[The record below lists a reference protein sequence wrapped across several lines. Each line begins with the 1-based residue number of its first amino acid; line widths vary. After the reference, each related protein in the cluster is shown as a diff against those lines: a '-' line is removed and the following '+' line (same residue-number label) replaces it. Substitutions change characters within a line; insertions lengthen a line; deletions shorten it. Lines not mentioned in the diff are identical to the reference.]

1 MYILNEDLNMEKIL
15 LGLTDAFAQAPYKVL
30 RYKSF
35 ILAGLVVMTSI
46 MAYGIYTRTTLDMT
60 MDSFLDGTDP
70 AAIALDEFREQFGS
84 DESIFLVYR
93 AKDGD
98 VFSRESMEAAQ
109 QLTDD
114 LRNWQ
119 SLDRTQYP
127 EAVNGIELDWEQLNH
142 IRRVQSISNLRYQ
155 ESVGDSLLSSRL
167 VPSSLPE
174 ENEELGLIRGN
185 ALSQDDF
192 LLAFYSE
199 NTEYG
204 AILIQTDFGT
214 NPVEGFVSAVDAA
227 DVSLDDSFG
236 AFGDDETFDLEFNDD
251 IETQKIEFEAV
262 DMFGY
267 TSFQVMSKAIYEK
280 YETQFEFFPVGTPP
294 LMEFMLGML
303 DEMQVLGMILVL
315 IFILLLWILF
325 RSFSAVIWP
334 LVTILLSIAWAW
346 GIPAWAGIVL
356 TSMISLTIMLIFAV
370 GIADCVHV
378 MSAYFT
384 FRREGEEHYIALSH
398 AYSKTGLAILVTT
411 ITTMCGVMALT
422 TSDLAMIQV
431 FGWTS
436 AVGVFLAFFFTI
448 VLLPIL
454 LDLWHPGDPDAD
466 ASFADKLGKRWHS
479 LKKNTK
485 LSIVAI
491 YFAAVFALLGL
502 AVGSYIALVTILTY
516 VVVNW
521 QKAILEAVPGIVER
535 YPYLIMTAF
544 AGIFVACLYGMS
556 QIRIDSN
563 MAELT
568 REDSILQRAYN
579 VVDENMAGSQ
589 SMEIVINT
597 NAIDG
602 MMNPRLLQAVDELQ
616 TRIEARYPN
625 EVSRTNSL
633 ANIVKETNKVMN
645 DNDPAFDRIPDSE
658 LMVSQ
663 LLYLFNSSNPEDRRS
678 LVSDDYSK
686 SHISISAY
694 NAGSYQYQA
703 FFTEMEEEIAD
714 TFAGLE
720 SEIPELQVTVTG
732 GMAIMMRMAD
742 DLARS
747 QYTSLL
753 LALGI
758 ISVIMIV
765 TLGSFQGGLLAMIP
779 NMIPAV
785 LSFGLMG
792 LFGLPLDADT
802 LLIAPII
809 IGIAVDDTIHFM
821 THYRID
827 LARTGSI
834 SKALISTIRD
844 VGQAVMFTT
853 MILALSFALL
863 SFSGHLGMAKM
874 GFFGAIA
881 IFFALLCDLFLIPA
895 MIIVFKP
902 TFGVKNANIEIDFS
916 KAAIKHS

>member
-1 MYILNEDLNMEKIL
+1 
-15 LGLTDAFAQAPYKVL
+15 
-30 RYKSF
+30 
-35 ILAGLVVMTSI
+35 
-46 MAYGIYTRTTLDMT
+46 
-60 MDSFLDGTDP
+60 
-70 AAIALDEFREQFGS
+70 
-84 DESIFLVYR
+84 
-93 AKDGD
+93 
-98 VFSRESMEAAQ
+98 
-109 QLTDD
+109 
-114 LRNWQ
+114 
-119 SLDRTQYP
+119 
-127 EAVNGIELDWEQLNH
+127 
-142 IRRVQSISNLRYQ
+142 
-155 ESVGDSLLSSRL
+155 
-167 VPSSLPE
+167 
-174 ENEELGLIRGN
+174 
-185 ALSQDDF
+185 
-192 LLAFYSE
+192 
-199 NTEYG
+199 
-204 AILIQTDFGT
+204 
-214 NPVEGFVSAVDAA
+214 
-227 DVSLDDSFG
+227 
-236 AFGDDETFDLEFNDD
+236 
-251 IETQKIEFEAV
+251 
-262 DMFGY
+262 
-267 TSFQVMSKAIYEK
+267 
-280 YETQFEFFPVGTPP
+280 
-294 LMEFMLGML
+294 
-303 DEMQVLGMILVL
+303 
-315 IFILLLWILF
+315 
-325 RSFSAVIWP
+325 
-334 LVTILLSIAWAW
+334 
-346 GIPAWAGIVL
+346 
-356 TSMISLTIMLIFAV
+356 
-370 GIADCVHV
+370 
-378 MSAYFT
+378 
-384 FRREGEEHYIALSH
+384 
-398 AYSKTGLAILVTT
+398 
-411 ITTMCGVMALT
+411 
-422 TSDLAMIQV
+422 MIQV

-479 LKKNTK
+479 LSMPTK
-485 LSIVAI
+485 LSIAVV
-491 YFAAVFALLGL
+491 YFAAVFAFLGL
-502 AVGSYIALVTILTY
+502 AVGSYIALVTMLTY

-521 QKAILEAVPGIVER
+521 QKAILDAVPAITAR
-535 YPYLIMTAF
+535 YPYLIMAIF
-544 AGIFVACLYGMS
+544 GGIFVTCLYGMS

-568 REDSILQRAYN
+568 REDSIIQRAYA

-597 NAIDG
+597 NTIDG

-616 TRIEARYPN
+616 TRIETRYPQ

-645 DNDPAFDRIPDSE
+645 DDDPAFDRIPDSQ

-663 LLYLFNSSNPEDRRS
+663 LLYLFNSSNPEDRRA

-703 FFTEMEEEIAD
+703 FFTEMEEEITD

-720 SEIPELQVTVTG
+720 SEFPELQVTVTG
-732 GMAIMMRMAD
+732 SMAMMMRMAD

-747 QYTSLL
+747 QYASLL

-758 ISVIMIV
+758 ISVIMVV

-792 LFGLPLDADT
+792 LLGLPLDADT

-834 SKALISTIRD
+834 SEALVSTIRD

-902 TFGVKNANIEIDFS
+902 TFGVKDANTEIDFS
-916 KAAIKHS
+916 KATTVHS

>member
-1 MYILNEDLNMEKIL
+1 MEKTL
-15 LGLTDAFAQAPYKVL
+15 LSLTDAFAQAPYKVL
-30 RYKSF
+30 KYKSF
-35 ILAGLVVMTSI
+35 VLAGLIIMTSI
-46 MAYGIYTRTTLDMT
+46 MVYGIYTRTSLDMT
-60 MDSFLDGTDP
+60 IDSFLNDADP
-70 AAIALDEFREQFGS
+70 ATIALDEFREQFGS
-84 DESIFLVYR
+84 DESVFLVYR

-119 SLDRTQYP
+119 SLDRSQYP
-127 EAVNGIELDWEQLNH
+127 ESMNGITLEWEELNH
-142 IRRVQSISNLRYQ
+142 IRRVRSIANLRYQ
-155 ESVGDSLLSSRL
+155 ESVGDSLLSNRL
-167 VPSSLPE
+167 VPNSLPI
-174 ENEELGLIRGN
+174 ENEELGQIRGN
-185 ALSQDDF
+185 ALSQEDY

-199 NTEYG
+199 DTEYG

-214 NPVEGFVSAVDAA
+214 KPVEGFVSAVDGA

-236 AFGDDETFDLEFNDD
+236 AFGDDETFDLEFNED
-251 IETQKIEFEAV
+251 IEVQEIEFEAV
-262 DMFGY
+262 DMLGY
-267 TSFQVMSKAIYEK
+267 TAFHVMSKAIYEK

-294 LMEFMLGML
+294 LMGFMLEML
-303 DEMQVLGMILVL
+303 DEMVLLGIILVL
-315 IFILLLWILF
+315 IFTLLLWILF

-346 GIPAWAGIVL
+346 GIPAWAGVVL
-356 TSMISLTIMLIFAV
+356 TTMISLTIMLIFAV

-398 AYSKTGLAILVTT
+398 AYRKTGLAILVTT
-411 ITTMCGVMALT
+411 VTTMCGVLALG

-466 ASFADKLGKRWHS
+466 ASFADRLGKRWHS
-479 LKKNTK
+479 LSMHTK
-485 LSIVAI
+485 LSIAVV
-491 YFAAVFALLGL
+491 YFAAVFAFLGL
-502 AVGSYIALVTILTY
+502 AVGGYIALVTILTY

-521 QKAILEAVPGIVER
+521 QKPILDAVPAITAR
-535 YPYLIMTAF
+535 YPYLIMAIF
-544 AGIFVACLYGMS
+544 GGIFVTCLYGMS

-568 REDSILQRAYN
+568 REDSIIQRAYA

-597 NAIDG
+597 NTIDG

-616 TRIEARYPN
+616 SRIETRYPN

-645 DNDPAFDRIPDSE
+645 DDDPAFDRIPDSQ

-663 LLYLFNSSNPEDRRS
+663 LLYLFNSSNPEDRRA

-703 FFTEMEEEIAD
+703 FFTEMEEEITD

-720 SEIPELQVTVTG
+720 SEFPELQVTVTG
-732 GMAIMMRMAD
+732 SMAMMMRMAD

-747 QYTSLL
+747 QYASLL

-834 SKALISTIRD
+834 SEALVSTIRD

-902 TFGVKNANIEIDFS
+902 TFGVKGANTEIDFS
-916 KAAIKHS
+916 KATTVHS

>member
-35 ILAGLVVMTSI
+35 ILAGLVVMTTF

-60 MDSFLDGTDP
+60 TDSFLDGTDP

-174 ENEELGLIRGN
+174 EIEELGLIRSN

-199 NTEYG
+199 NTDYG

-411 ITTMCGVMALT
+411 VTTMCGVMALT

-436 AVGVFLAFFFTI
+436 AAGVFLAFFFTI

-466 ASFADKLGKRWHS
+466 ASFADRLGKRWHS

-485 LSIVAI
+485 LSIAAI
-491 YFAAVFALLGL
+491 YFATVFALLGL

-535 YPYLIMTAF
+535 YPYLIMTTF

-645 DNDPAFDRIPDSE
+645 DNDPTFDRIPDSE

-902 TFGVKNANIEIDFS
+902 TFGVKDANIEIDFS
-916 KAAIKHS
+916 KAAITHS

>member
-1 MYILNEDLNMEKIL
+1 MEKTL
-15 LGLTDAFAQAPYKVL
+15 LSLTDAFAQAPYNVL
-30 RYKSF
+30 KYKSF
-35 ILAGLVVMTSI
+35 VLAGLIIMTSI
-46 MAYGIYTRTTLDMT
+46 MVYGIYTRTSLDMT
-60 MDSFLDGTDP
+60 IDSFLNDADP
-70 AAIALDEFREQFGS
+70 ATIALDEFREQFGS
-84 DESIFLVYR
+84 DESVFLVYR
-93 AKDGD
+93 AKDGN

-119 SLDRTQYP
+119 SLDRSQYP
-127 EAVNGIELDWEQLNH
+127 ESMNGITLEWEELNH
-142 IRRVQSISNLRYQ
+142 IRRVRSIANLRYQ
-155 ESVGDSLLSSRL
+155 ESVGDSLLSNRL
-167 VPSSLPE
+167 VPSSLPI
-174 ENEELGLIRGN
+174 ENEELGQIRGN
-185 ALSQDDF
+185 ALSQEDY

-199 NTEYG
+199 DTEYG

-214 NPVEGFVSAVDAA
+214 KPVEGFVSAVDGA

-236 AFGDDETFDLEFNDD
+236 AFGDDETFDLEFNED
-251 IETQKIEFEAV
+251 IEVQEIEFEAV
-262 DMFGY
+262 DMLGY
-267 TSFQVMSKAIYEK
+267 TAFHVMSKAIYEK

-294 LMEFMLGML
+294 LMGFMLEML
-303 DEMQVLGMILVL
+303 DEMVLLGIILVL
-315 IFILLLWILF
+315 IFTLLLWILF

-346 GIPAWAGIVL
+346 GIPAWAGVVL
-356 TSMISLTIMLIFAV
+356 TTMISLTIMLIFAV

-398 AYSKTGLAILVTT
+398 AYRKTGLAILVTT
-411 ITTMCGVMALT
+411 VTTMCGVLALG

-466 ASFADKLGKRWHS
+466 ASFADRLGKRWHS
-479 LKKNTK
+479 LSIHTK
-485 LSIVAI
+485 LSIAAI
-491 YFAAVFALLGL
+491 YFAAVFAFLGL
-502 AVGSYIALVTILTY
+502 AVGGYIALVTILTY

-521 QKAILEAVPGIVER
+521 QKPILDAVPAITAR
-535 YPYLIMTAF
+535 YPYLIMAIF
-544 AGIFVACLYGMS
+544 GGIFVTCLYGMS

-568 REDSILQRAYN
+568 REDSIIQRAYA

-597 NAIDG
+597 NTIDG
-602 MMNPRLLQAVDELQ
+602 MMNPGLLQAVDELQ
-616 TRIEARYPN
+616 SRIETRYPN

-645 DNDPAFDRIPDSE
+645 DDDPAFDRIPDSQ

-663 LLYLFNSSNPEDRRS
+663 LLYLFNSSNPEDRRA

-703 FFTEMEEEIAD
+703 FFTEMEEEITD

-720 SEIPELQVTVTG
+720 SEFPELQVTVTG
-732 GMAIMMRMAD
+732 SMAMMMRMAD

-747 QYTSLL
+747 QYASLL

-834 SKALISTIRD
+834 SEALVSTIRD

-902 TFGVKNANIEIDFS
+902 TFGVKGANTEIDFS
-916 KAAIKHS
+916 KATTVHS

>member
-1 MYILNEDLNMEKIL
+1 MEKIL
-15 LGLTDAFAQAPYKVL
+15 LSLSDAFGQAPYKVL
-30 RYKSF
+30 KFKSF
-35 ILAGLVVMTSI
+35 VLAGLIVITSI
-46 MAYGIYTRTTLDMT
+46 MVYGIYTKTTLDMT
-60 MDSFLDGTDP
+60 TDSFLDESDP
-70 AAIALDEFREQFGS
+70 AAMALDDFREQFGS

-93 AKDGD
+93 AKDGN
-98 VFSRESMEAAQ
+98 VFSRESLEAAQ

-119 SLDRTQYP
+119 TLDRSEYP
-127 EAVNGIELDWEQLNH
+127 EEMNGLPLIWDELNH
-142 IRRVQSISNLRYQ
+142 IRRVQSIANIRYQ
-155 ESVGDSLLSSRL
+155 ESIDDSLLSNRL
-167 VPSSLPE
+167 VPTALPE
-174 ENEELGLIRGN
+174 EANDLGQIRGK
-185 ALSQDDF
+185 ALSLEDY

-214 NPVEGFVSAVDAA
+214 KPVDGFVSAVDAA
-227 DVSLDDSFG
+227 DVSLDDSF
-236 AFGDDETFDLEFNDD
+236 ASFGDDEGFDLEFSED
-251 IETQKIEFEAV
+251 IEVQEIDFEAV
-262 DMFGY
+262 DMLGY
-267 TSFQVMSKAIYEK
+267 TSFHLMSKAIYEK
-280 YETQFEFFPVGTPP
+280 YENEFEFFPVGTPP
-294 LMEFMLGML
+294 LMEFMLEML
-303 DEMQVLGMILVL
+303 AEMQVLGMILVL
-315 IFILLLWILF
+315 IFTLLLWILF
-325 RSFSAVIWP
+325 RSFSAVLWP
-334 LVTILLSIAWAW
+334 LATILLSIAWAW
-346 GIPAWAGIVL
+346 GIPAWLGVTL
-356 TSMISLTIMLIFAV
+356 TTMISLTIMLIFAV

-378 MSAYFT
+378 MSAYFS

-398 AYSKTGLAILVTT
+398 AYKKTGLAIGVTT

-422 TSDLAMIQV
+422 SSDLAMIQV

-436 AVGVFLAFFFTI
+436 AIGVLLAFFFTI

-454 LDLWHPGDPDAD
+454 LDIWHPGDPDAD
-466 ASFADKLGKRWHS
+466 ASFADNLGRRWHS
-479 LKKNTK
+479 LQRNTQ
-485 LSIVAI
+485 IAIGVI
-491 YFAAVFALLGL
+491 YFGAVFSLLGL
-502 AVGSYIALVTILTY
+502 AVGAYIALVTILTY
-516 VVVNW
+516 IVVNW
-521 QKAILEAVPGIVER
+521 QKPILDAVPGITAR
-535 YPYLIMTAF
+535 HPFLIMSIF
-544 AGIFVACLYGMS
+544 AGIFVSCLYGMS

-568 REDSILQRAYN
+568 REDSILQRAYT

-597 NAIDG
+597 HVVDG
-602 MMNPRLLQAVDELQ
+602 MMNPQLLQAVDALQ
-616 TRIEARYPN
+616 ERIEARYPN

-645 DNDPAFDRIPDSE
+645 NNDEAFDRIPDSD

-663 LLYLFNSSNPEDRRS
+663 LLYLFNSSNPEDRRA
-678 LVSDDYSK
+678 LVSDDYST
-686 SHISISAY
+686 SHITISAY
-694 NAGSYQYQA
+694 NAGSYQYQV
-703 FFTEMEEEIAD
+703 FFQEMEEEIAE

-720 SEIPELQVTVTG
+720 SEFPELEVTVTG
-732 GMAIMMRMAD
+732 SMAMMMRMAD

-747 QYTSLL
+747 QYASLL

-779 NMIPAV
+779 NLIPAV

-792 LFGLPLDADT
+792 LLGLPLDADT

-827 LARTGSI
+827 LARTGSM

-853 MILALSFALL
+853 MVIALSFALL

-895 MIIVFKP
+895 MIITFKP
-902 TFGVKNANIEIDFS
+902 TFGVKDANTEIDFS
-916 KAAIKHS
+916 STAQAAT

>member
-1 MYILNEDLNMEKIL
+1 M
-15 LGLTDAFAQAPYKVL
+15 
-30 RYKSF
+30 
-35 ILAGLVVMTSI
+35 
-46 MAYGIYTRTTLDMT
+46 
-60 MDSFLDGTDP
+60 
-70 AAIALDEFREQFGS
+70 
-84 DESIFLVYR
+84 
-93 AKDGD
+93 
-98 VFSRESMEAAQ
+98 
-109 QLTDD
+109 
-114 LRNWQ
+114 
-119 SLDRTQYP
+119 
-127 EAVNGIELDWEQLNH
+127 
-142 IRRVQSISNLRYQ
+142 
-155 ESVGDSLLSSRL
+155 
-167 VPSSLPE
+167 
-174 ENEELGLIRGN
+174 
-185 ALSQDDF
+185 
-192 LLAFYSE
+192 LAFYSE

-251 IETQKIEFEAV
+251 IEAQKIEFEAV
-262 DMFGY
+262 DMLGY

-411 ITTMCGVMALT
+411 VTTMCGVMALT

-436 AVGVFLAFFFTI
+436 AAGVFLAFFFTI

-466 ASFADKLGKRWHS
+466 ASFADRLGKRWHS

-485 LSIVAI
+485 LSIAAI

-902 TFGVKNANIEIDFS
+902 TFGVKDANIEIDFS
-916 KAAIKHS
+916 KAAITHS

>member
-1 MYILNEDLNMEKIL
+1 
-15 LGLTDAFAQAPYKVL
+15 
-30 RYKSF
+30 
-35 ILAGLVVMTSI
+35 MTTF

-60 MDSFLDGTDP
+60 TDSFLDGTDP

-174 ENEELGLIRGN
+174 EIEELGLIRSN

-411 ITTMCGVMALT
+411 VTTMCGVMALT

-436 AVGVFLAFFFTI
+436 AAGVFLAFFFTI

-535 YPYLIMTAF
+535 YPYLIMTTF

-645 DNDPAFDRIPDSE
+645 DNDPTFDRIPDSE

-902 TFGVKNANIEIDFS
+902 TFGVKDANIEIDFS

>member
-1 MYILNEDLNMEKIL
+1 MEKFL
-15 LGLTDAFAQAPYKVL
+15 LTLTDGFAQAPYKVL
-30 RYKSF
+30 KYKGF
-35 ILAGLVVMTSI
+35 VLAGLIAMTSV
-46 MAYGIYTRTTLDMT
+46 MAYGIYTRTTIDMT
-60 MDSFLDGTDP
+60 MDSFLDGADP
-70 AAIALDEFREQFGS
+70 ATLALDEFREQFGS

-93 AKDGD
+93 AKDGN

-114 LRNWQ
+114 LRNWR
-119 SLDRTQYP
+119 SLDQNQYP
-127 EAVNGIELDWEQLNH
+127 DTMDGIQLEWEELNH
-142 IRRVQSISNLRYQ
+142 IRRVQSIANLRYQ

-174 ENEELGLIRGN
+174 ESEELGLIRNN
-185 ALSQDDF
+185 ALSQDDY

-214 NPVEGFVSAVDAA
+214 KPVEGFVSALDAA

-236 AFGDDETFDLEFNDD
+236 AFGDDETFDLEFNEDV
-251 IETQKIEFEAV
+251 EVQEIEFEAV
-262 DMFGY
+262 DMLGY
-267 TSFQVMSKAIYEK
+267 TAFHVMSKAIYEK

-294 LMEFMLGML
+294 LMGFMLEML
-303 DEMQVLGMILVL
+303 DEMTVLGIILVL
-315 IFILLLWILF
+315 IFTLLLWILF

-346 GIPAWAGIVL
+346 GIPAWMGIVL
-356 TSMISLTIMLIFAV
+356 TTMISLTIMLIFAV

-378 MSAYFT
+378 MSAYFS

-398 AYSKTGLAILVTT
+398 AYRKTGLAILVTT

-454 LDLWHPGDPDAD
+454 LDLWHPGDPDSD
-466 ASFADKLGKRWHS
+466 ASFADKLGKRWNN
-479 LKKNTK
+479 LKRNTR
-485 LSIVAI
+485 LRIAAV
-491 YFAAVFALLGL
+491 YFAAIFSLLGL

-521 QKAILEAVPGIVER
+521 QKPILDAVPGITAR
-535 YPYLIMTAF
+535 YPYLIMS
-544 AGIFVACLYGMS
+544 IFGFIFIACLYGMS

-568 REDSILQRAYN
+568 REDSIIQRAYT

-645 DNDPAFDRIPDSE
+645 DDDPTFDRIPDSE

-663 LLYLFNSSNPEDRRS
+663 LLYLFNSSNPEDRRA

-720 SEIPELQVTVTG
+720 SEFPELQVTVTG
-732 GMAIMMRMAD
+732 SMAIMMRMAD

-747 QYTSLL
+747 QYASLL
-753 LALGI
+753 LALGM

-792 LFGLPLDADT
+792 LFGLALDADT

-834 SKALISTIRD
+834 SKALVSTIHD

-902 TFGVKNANIEIDFS
+902 TFGMKNADTEIDFS
-916 KAAIKHS
+916 KATTIHS

>member
-1 MYILNEDLNMEKIL
+1 MEKFL
-15 LGLTDAFAQAPYKVL
+15 LSLSDAFAQAPYKVL
-30 RYKSF
+30 KYKIF
-35 ILAGLVVMTSI
+35 VLTGLLVISSI
-46 MAYGIYTRTTLDMT
+46 MVYGIYTRTILDMT
-60 MDSFLDGTDP
+60 TDSFLDDADP

-93 AKDGD
+93 AKDGN
-98 VFSRESMEAAQ
+98 VFSRESLAAAQ
-109 QLTDD
+109 ALTND

-119 SLDRTQYP
+119 SLDRSEYP
-127 EAVNGIELDWEQLNH
+127 ETMNGITLDWNELNH
-142 IRRVQSISNLRYQ
+142 IRRVQSIANLRYQ

-167 VPSSLPE
+167 VPTSLPQE
-174 ENEELGLIRGN
+174 DEELGQIRGN
-185 ALSQDDF
+185 ALSQEDY

-214 NPVEGFVSAVDAA
+214 KPVDGFVSAVDAA
-227 DVSLDDSFG
+227 NVSLDDSFG
-236 AFGDDETFDLEFNDD
+236 AFGDEETFDIGFNED
-251 IETQKIEFEAV
+251 IEVQEIEFEAV
-262 DMFGY
+262 DMLGY
-267 TSFQVMSKAIYEK
+267 TAFHVMSKTIYQK
-280 YETQFEFFPVGTPP
+280 YENQFEFFPVGTPP
-294 LMEFMLGML
+294 LMEFMLEIMT
-303 DEMQVLGMILVL
+303 EMQVLGIVLVL
-315 IFILLLWILF
+315 IFTLLLWILF
-325 RSFSAVIWP
+325 RSFSAVLWP

-346 GIPAWAGIVL
+346 GIPAWAGVAL
-356 TSMISLTIMLIFAV
+356 TTMISLTIMLIFAV

-378 MSAYFT
+378 MSAYFS
-384 FRREGEEHYIALSH
+384 FRREGEEHHLALSH
-398 AYSKTGLAILVTT
+398 AYKKTGLAILVTT
-411 ITTMCGVMALT
+411 ITTMCGVMALS

-436 AVGVFLAFFFTI
+436 ALGVFLAFFFTI

-454 LDLWHPGDPDAD
+454 LNIWHPGNPDAD
-466 ASFADKLGKRWHS
+466 ASFADNLGKRWHALS
-479 LKKNTK
+479 RNTK
-485 LSIVAI
+485 IIVAAV
-491 YFAAVFALLGL
+491 YFVAIFSTLGL
-502 AVGSYIALVTILTY
+502 AIGAYLSLVTLLTY

-521 QKAILEAVPGIVER
+521 MKPILDAVPGITAR
-535 YPYLIMTAF
+535 YPYLIMTIF
-544 AGIFVACLYGMS
+544 AAIFITCLYGMS
-556 QIRIDSN
+556 KIRIDSN
-563 MAELT
+563 MAELS
-568 REDSILQRAYN
+568 REDSALQRAYD

-589 SMEIVINT
+589 TMEIVINT
-597 NAIDG
+597 NVTDG

-625 EVSRTNSL
+625 EISRTNSL
-633 ANIVKETNKVMN
+633 ANIVKETFKVMN
-645 DNDPAFDRIPDSE
+645 DDDPAYDRIPDSE

-663 LLYLFNSSNPEDRRS
+663 LLYLFNSSNPEDRRA

-694 NAGSYQYQA
+694 NAGSYQYQI

-720 SEIPELQVTVTG
+720 GEFPELQVTVTG
-732 GMAIMMRMAD
+732 SMAMMMRMAD

-747 QYTSLL
+747 QYASLL

-765 TLGSFQGGLLAMIP
+765 TLGSLQGGLLAMVP
-779 NMIPAV
+779 NLIPAV

-792 LFGLPLDADT
+792 LLGLPLDADT

-821 THYRID
+821 THYRMD

-853 MILALSFALL
+853 MVIALSFALL
-863 SFSGHLGMAKM
+863 SFSGHMGMAKM
-874 GFFGAIA
+874 GFFGSLA

-895 MIIVFKP
+895 MIITFKP
-902 TFGVKNANIEIDFS
+902 TFGVKDANTEIDFS
-916 KAAIKHS
+916 KAALAQ

>member
-1 MYILNEDLNMEKIL
+1 MEKIL
-15 LGLTDAFAQAPYKVL
+15 LSLSDAFAQAPYKVL
-30 RYKSF
+30 KFKSF
-35 ILAGLVVMTSI
+35 VLAGLIVISAVMI
-46 MAYGIYTRTTLDMT
+46 YGIVTRTSLDMT
-60 MDSFLDGTDP
+60 TDSFLDESDP
-70 AAIALDEFREQFGS
+70 AAMALDEFREQFGS
-84 DESIFLVYR
+84 DESVFLVYR
-93 AKDGD
+93 AKDGN
-98 VFSRESMEAAQ
+98 VFSRESLAAAQ

-119 SLDRTQYP
+119 SLDRSQFP
-127 EAVNGIELDWEQLNH
+127 DEISGIELNWDELNH
-142 IRRVQSISNLRYQ
+142 IRRVQSIANIRYQ
-155 ESVGDSLLSSRL
+155 ESVDDSLLSNRIVPNELPPQEDGL
-167 VPSSLPE
+167 VQ
-174 ENEELGLIRGN
+174 IRDK
-185 ALSQDDF
+185 ALTLEDY

-199 NTEYG
+199 DTEYG

-214 NPVEGFVSAVDAA
+214 TPVEGFVSAVDAA
-227 DVSLDDSFG
+227 DVSLDASF
-236 AFGDDETFDLEFNDD
+236 ANFDDVESFDLEFDED
-251 IETQKIEFEAV
+251 VEVQEVEFEAI
-262 DMFGY
+262 DMLGY
-267 TSFQVMSKAIYEK
+267 TNFHIMTKAIYER
-280 YETQFEFFPVGTPP
+280 YEDQFEFFPVGTPP
-294 LMEFMLGML
+294 LMEFMLEML
-303 DEMQVLGMILVL
+303 DEMQLLGIILVL
-315 IFILLLWILF
+315 IFTLLLWILF
-325 RSFSAVIWP
+325 RSFSAVLWP

-346 GIPAWAGIVL
+346 GIPAWSGVVL
-356 TSMISLTIMLIFAV
+356 TTMISLTIMLIFAV

-378 MSAYFT
+378 MSAYFS
-384 FRREGEEHYIALSH
+384 FRRNGEEHYVALSH
-398 AYSKTGLAILVTT
+398 AYKKTGLAILITT

-422 TSDLAMIQV
+422 TSDLEMITV

-436 AVGVFLAFFFTI
+436 AIGVFLAFFFTI

-479 LKKNTK
+479 LATNTQR
-485 LSIVAI
+485 IIAVV
-491 YFAAVFALLGL
+491 YFVTVFSLLGL
-502 AVGSYIALVTILTY
+502 AIGGYVALVTILTY

-521 QKAILEAVPGIVER
+521 QKPILDTVPGITAR
-535 YPYLIMTAF
+535 YPIQIMAIF
-544 AGIFVACLYGMS
+544 AAIFFSCLYGMS

-568 REDSILQRAYN
+568 REGSSIQRAYD
-579 VVDENMAGSQ
+579 VVDENMAGAQ

-597 NAIDG
+597 NAVDG
-602 MMNPRLLQAVDELQ
+602 MMNPRLLQAVDALQ
-616 TRIEARYPN
+616 TRIENRYPD

-633 ANIVKETNKVMN
+633 ANIVKETFKVMN
-645 DNDPAFDRIPDSE
+645 DDDPAYDRIPDSE

-663 LLYLFNSSNPEDRRS
+663 LLYLFNSSNPEDRRA

-686 SHISISAY
+686 SHITISAY

-703 FFTEMEEEIAD
+703 FFTEMEQEID
-714 TFAGLE
+714 ETFAGLE
-720 SEIPELQVTVTG
+720 QEFPDLEVTVTG
-732 GMAIMMRMAD
+732 TMAMMMRMAD

-747 QYTSLL
+747 QYSSLL

-765 TLGSFQGGLLAMIP
+765 TLGSLQGGLLAMIP
-779 NMIPAV
+779 NLIPAV

-792 LFGLPLDADT
+792 LLGMPLDADT

-821 THYRID
+821 THYRVD

-834 SKALISTIRD
+834 SKALVSTIRD

-853 MILALSFALL
+853 MVIALSFALL

-895 MIIVFKP
+895 MIITFKP
-902 TFGVKNANIEIDFS
+902 TYGVKNADTEIDFS
-916 KAAIKHS
+916 NVARAQ

>member
-1 MYILNEDLNMEKIL
+1 MEKL
-15 LGLTDAFAQAPYKVL
+15 LLSLSDAFGQAPNKVL
-30 RYKSF
+30 KYKSF
-35 ILAGLVVMTSI
+35 ILAGLIVLSSI
-46 MAYGIYTRTTLDMT
+46 MIYGITTRTTMDMT
-60 MDSFLDGTDP
+60 TDSFLDDADP

-93 AKDGD
+93 AKDGN
-98 VFSRESMEAAQ
+98 VFSRESLAAAQ
-109 QLTDD
+109 QLTED

-119 SLDRTQYP
+119 SIDRSQYP
-127 EAVNGIELDWEQLNH
+127 ESIDGIPLVWDELNH
-142 IRRVQSISNLRYQ
+142 IRRVQSIANLRYQ
-155 ESVGDSLLSSRL
+155 GSSEDSLLSSRL
-167 VPSSLPE
+167 VPSTLPE
-174 ENEELGLIRGN
+174 PNEELGQIRGK
-185 ALSQDDF
+185 ALSLDDY

-214 NPVEGFVSAVDAA
+214 KPVEGFVSAVDAA

-236 AFGDDETFDLEFNDD
+236 SFGDGGGFDLEFD
-251 IETQKIEFEAV
+251 EAVEVQEIEFEAV
-262 DMFGY
+262 DMLGY
-267 TSFQVMSKAIYEK
+267 TSFHVMSKAIYEK

-294 LMEFMLGML
+294 LMEFMLQML
-303 DEMQVLGMILVL
+303 NEMAVLGMILVL
-315 IFILLLWILF
+315 IFTFLLWILF
-325 RSFSAVIWP
+325 RSFSAVLWP

-346 GIPAWAGIVL
+346 GIPAWTGVVL
-356 TSMISLTIMLIFAV
+356 TTMISLTIMLIFAV

-378 MSAYFT
+378 MSAYFS
-384 FRREGEEHYIALSH
+384 FRRDGEEHYAALSH
-398 AYSKTGLAILVTT
+398 AYKKTGLAILVTT
-411 ITTMCGVMALT
+411 ITTMCGVLALG

-466 ASFADKLGKRWHS
+466 ASFADNLGKRWHA
-479 LKKNTK
+479 LQQNTK
-485 LSIVAI
+485 IAIAVAWFI
-491 YFAAVFALLGL
+491 AIFALLGL
-502 AVGSYIALVTILTY
+502 AVGAYIALVTILTY

-521 QKAILEAVPGIVER
+521 QKPILDAVPSITAR
-535 YPYLIMTAF
+535 YPYLIMAIF
-544 AGIFVACLYGMS
+544 AAIFVSCLYGMS

-568 REDSILQRAYN
+568 REDSQLQRAYN
-579 VVDENMAGSQ
+579 IVDENMAGSQ

-602 MMNPRLLQAVDELQ
+602 MMSPRLLLAVDELQ
-616 TRIEARYPN
+616 TRIEERYPN
-625 EVSRTNSL
+625 EISRTNSL
-633 ANIVKETNKVMN
+633 ANIVKETYKVMN
-645 DNDPAFDRIPDSE
+645 NNDEAYDRIPDSD

-663 LLYLFNSSNPEDRRS
+663 LLYLFNSSNPEDRRA

-703 FFTEMEEEIAD
+703 FFTEMEVEIAE

-720 SEIPELQVTVTG
+720 EEFPDLQVTVTG
-732 GMAIMMRMAD
+732 SMAMMMRMAD

-747 QYTSLL
+747 QYASLL

-779 NMIPAV
+779 NLIPAV

-792 LFGLPLDADT
+792 LLGLPLDADT

-834 SKALISTIRD
+834 SQALISTIRD

-853 MILALSFALL
+853 MVIALSFALL
-863 SFSGHLGMAKM
+863 SFSGHMGMAKM

-895 MIIVFKP
+895 MIITFKP
-902 TFGVKNANIEIDFS
+902 TFGVKNANTEIDFS
-916 KAAIKHS
+916 KTAQAL

>member
-1 MYILNEDLNMEKIL
+1 MEKIL
-15 LGLTDAFAQAPYKVL
+15 LSLSDAFAQAPYKVL
-30 RYKSF
+30 RFKSF
-35 ILAGLVVMTSI
+35 VLTGLIVITAVMV
-46 MAYGIYTRTTLDMT
+46 YGITTRTTLDMT
-60 MDSFLDGTDP
+60 TDSFLDEADP

-93 AKDGD
+93 AKDGN
-98 VFSRESMEAAQ
+98 VFSRESLSAAQ
-109 QLTDD
+109 QLTED

-119 SLDRTQYP
+119 SLDRSQYP
-127 EAVNGIELDWEQLNH
+127 EEISGITLQWDELNH
-142 IRRVQSISNLRYQ
+142 IRRVQSIANIRYQ
-155 ESVGDSLLSSRL
+155 ESVDDSLLSNRL
-167 VPSSLPE
+167 VPTTLPGADG
-174 ENEELGLIRGN
+174 GLDQIRDK
-185 ALSQDDF
+185 ALSLEDY

-199 NTEYG
+199 NSEYG

-214 NPVEGFVSAVDAA
+214 TPVEGFVSAVDGA

-236 AFGDDETFDLEFNDD
+236 SFDDAQGFDLEFNEDV
-251 IETQKIEFEAV
+251 EVQEIEFEAV
-262 DMFGY
+262 DMLGY
-267 TSFQVMSKAIYEK
+267 TNFHVMSKAIYEK
-280 YETQFEFFPVGTPP
+280 YETHFEFFPVGTPP
-294 LMEFMLGML
+294 LMEFMLEML
-303 DEMQVLGMILVL
+303 AEMQVLGIILVL
-315 IFILLLWILF
+315 IFTLLLWILF
-325 RSFSAVIWP
+325 RSFSAVLWP

-346 GIPAWAGIVL
+346 GIPAWTGIVL
-356 TSMISLTIMLIFAV
+356 TTMISLTIMLIFAV

-384 FRREGEEHYIALSH
+384 FRREGEEHYTALSH
-398 AYSKTGLAILVTT
+398 AYKKTGLAILVTT
-411 ITTMCGVMALT
+411 ITTMCGVLALT
-422 TSDLAMIQV
+422 SSDLAMIQV

-436 AVGVFLAFFFTI
+436 AVGVLLAFFFTI

-466 ASFADKLGKRWHS
+466 ASFADKLGKYWHS
-479 LKKNTK
+479 FSKNKKLT
-485 LSIVAI
+485 IAAV
-491 YFAAVFALLGL
+491 YFIAVFALLGL
-502 AVGSYIALVTILTY
+502 AIGGYIALVTMLTY

-521 QKAILEAVPGIVER
+521 QKTILDAVPGITAR
-535 YPYLIMTAF
+535 FPYQIMAIF
-544 AGIFVACLYGMS
+544 AGIFFTCLYGMS

-563 MAELT
+563 MAEIT
-568 REDSILQRAYN
+568 REGSVIQRAYDI
-579 VVDENMAGSQ
+579 VDENMAGAQ

-597 NAIDG
+597 NAVDG
-602 MMNPRLLQAVDELQ
+602 MMNPRLLQAVDALQ

-633 ANIVKETNKVMN
+633 ANIVKETYKVMN
-645 DNDPAFDRIPDSE
+645 NDDPEYDRIPDSE
-658 LMVSQ
+658 MMVSQ
-663 LLYLFNSSNPEDRRS
+663 LLYLFNSSNPEDRRA

-686 SHISISAY
+686 SHITINAY

-703 FFTEMEEEIAD
+703 FFTEMQEEIEE

-720 SEIPELQVTVTG
+720 TEFPELQVTVTG
-732 GMAIMMRMAD
+732 TMAMMMRMAD

-747 QYTSLL
+747 QYASLL

-779 NMIPAV
+779 NLIPAV

-792 LFGLPLDADT
+792 LLGLPLDADT

-834 SKALISTIRD
+834 SQALISTIRD

-853 MILALSFALL
+853 MVIALSFALL

-895 MIIVFKP
+895 MIITFKP
-902 TFGVKNANIEIDFS
+902 TFGVKNANTEIDFS
-916 KAAIKHS
+916 NTVQAQ

>member
-1 MYILNEDLNMEKIL
+1 
-15 LGLTDAFAQAPYKVL
+15 
-30 RYKSF
+30 
-35 ILAGLVVMTSI
+35 MTTF

-60 MDSFLDGTDP
+60 TDSFLDGTDP

-174 ENEELGLIRGN
+174 EIEELGLIRSN

-251 IETQKIEFEAV
+251 IEAQKIEFEAI
-262 DMFGY
+262 DMLGY

-466 ASFADKLGKRWHS
+466 ASFADRLGKRWHS

-485 LSIVAI
+485 LSIAAI
-491 YFAAVFALLGL
+491 YFATVFALLGL

-535 YPYLIMTAF
+535 YPYLIMTTF

-902 TFGVKNANIEIDFS
+902 TFGVKDANIEIDFS
-916 KAAIKHS
+916 KAAITQL

>member
-1 MYILNEDLNMEKIL
+1 MEKTL
-15 LGLTDAFAQAPYKVL
+15 LSLTDAFAQAPYNVL
-30 RYKSF
+30 KYKSF
-35 ILAGLVVMTSI
+35 VLAGLIIMTSI
-46 MAYGIYTRTTLDMT
+46 MVYGIYTRTSLDMT
-60 MDSFLDGTDP
+60 IDSFLNDADP
-70 AAIALDEFREQFGS
+70 ATIALDEFREQFGS
-84 DESIFLVYR
+84 DESVFLVYR
-93 AKDGD
+93 AKDGN

-119 SLDRTQYP
+119 SLDRSQYP
-127 EAVNGIELDWEQLNH
+127 ASMNGITLEWEELNH
-142 IRRVQSISNLRYQ
+142 IRRVRSIANLRYQ
-155 ESVGDSLLSSRL
+155 ESVGDSLLSNRL
-167 VPSSLPE
+167 VPSSLPI
-174 ENEELGLIRGN
+174 ENEELGQIRGN
-185 ALSQDDF
+185 ALSQEDY

-199 NTEYG
+199 DTEYG

-214 NPVEGFVSAVDAA
+214 KPVEGFVSAVDGA

-236 AFGDDETFDLEFNDD
+236 AFGDDETFDLEFNED
-251 IETQKIEFEAV
+251 IEVQEIEFEAV
-262 DMFGY
+262 DMLGY
-267 TSFQVMSKAIYEK
+267 TAFHVMSKAIYEK

-294 LMEFMLGML
+294 LMGFMLEML
-303 DEMQVLGMILVL
+303 DEMVLLGIILVL
-315 IFILLLWILF
+315 IFTLLLWILF

-346 GIPAWAGIVL
+346 GIPAWAGVVL
-356 TSMISLTIMLIFAV
+356 TTMISLTIMLIFAV

-384 FRREGEEHYIALSH
+384 FRREGEEHYTALSH
-398 AYSKTGLAILVTT
+398 AYRKTGLAILVTT
-411 ITTMCGVMALT
+411 VTTMCGVLALG

-466 ASFADKLGKRWHS
+466 ASFADRLGKRWHRLS
-479 LKKNTK
+479 MHTK
-485 LSIVAI
+485 LSIAVV
-491 YFAAVFALLGL
+491 YFAAVFTFLGL
-502 AVGSYIALVTILTY
+502 AVGGYIALVTILTY

-521 QKAILEAVPGIVER
+521 QKPILDAVPAITAR
-535 YPYLIMTAF
+535 YPYLIMAIF
-544 AGIFVACLYGMS
+544 GGIFVTCLYGMS

-568 REDSILQRAYN
+568 REDSIIQRAYA

-597 NAIDG
+597 NTIDG

-616 TRIEARYPN
+616 SRIETRYPN

-645 DNDPAFDRIPDSE
+645 DDDPAFDRIPDSQ

-663 LLYLFNSSNPEDRRS
+663 LLYLFNSSNPEDRRA

-703 FFTEMEEEIAD
+703 FFTEMEEEITD

-720 SEIPELQVTVTG
+720 SEFPELQVTVTG
-732 GMAIMMRMAD
+732 SMAMMMRMAD

-747 QYTSLL
+747 QYASLL

-834 SKALISTIRD
+834 SEALVSTIRD

-902 TFGVKNANIEIDFS
+902 TFGVKGANTEIDFS
-916 KAAIKHS
+916 KATTVHS

>member
-1 MYILNEDLNMEKIL
+1 
-15 LGLTDAFAQAPYKVL
+15 
-30 RYKSF
+30 
-35 ILAGLVVMTSI
+35 MT
-46 MAYGIYTRTTLDMT
+46 YGIYTRTTLDMT

-251 IETQKIEFEAV
+251 IEAQKIEFEAV
-262 DMFGY
+262 DMLGY

-436 AVGVFLAFFFTI
+436 AAGVFLAFFFTI

-466 ASFADKLGKRWHS
+466 ASFADRLGKRWHS

-485 LSIVAI
+485 LSIAAI
-491 YFAAVFALLGL
+491 YFATVFALLGL

-568 REDSILQRAYN
+568 REDSILQRAYK

>member
-1 MYILNEDLNMEKIL
+1 MEKIL

-35 ILAGLVVMTSI
+35 ILAGLVVMTTF

-60 MDSFLDGTDP
+60 TDSFLDGTDP

-174 ENEELGLIRGN
+174 EIEELGLIRSN

-199 NTEYG
+199 NTDYG

-411 ITTMCGVMALT
+411 VTTMCGVMALT

-436 AVGVFLAFFFTI
+436 AAGVFLAFFFTI

-466 ASFADKLGKRWHS
+466 ASFADRLGKRWHS

-485 LSIVAI
+485 LSIAAI
-491 YFAAVFALLGL
+491 YFATVFALLGL

-645 DNDPAFDRIPDSE
+645 DNDPTFDRIPDSE

-902 TFGVKNANIEIDFS
+902 TFGVKDANIEIDFS
-916 KAAIKHS
+916 KAAITHS

>member
-1 MYILNEDLNMEKIL
+1 
-15 LGLTDAFAQAPYKVL
+15 
-30 RYKSF
+30 
-35 ILAGLVVMTSI
+35 
-46 MAYGIYTRTTLDMT
+46 
-60 MDSFLDGTDP
+60 
-70 AAIALDEFREQFGS
+70 
-84 DESIFLVYR
+84 
-93 AKDGD
+93 
-98 VFSRESMEAAQ
+98 MEAAQ

-119 SLDRTQYP
+119 SLDRSQYP
-127 EAVNGIELDWEQLNH
+127 ESMNGNTLEWEELNH
-142 IRRVQSISNLRYQ
+142 IRRVRSIANLRYQ
-155 ESVGDSLLSSRL
+155 QSVGDSLLSNRL
-167 VPSSLPE
+167 VPSSLPI
-174 ENEELGLIRGN
+174 ENEELGQIRGN
-185 ALSQDDF
+185 ALSQEDY

-199 NTEYG
+199 DTQYG

-214 NPVEGFVSAVDAA
+214 KPVEGFVSAVDGAN
-227 DVSLDDSFG
+227 VSLDDSFG
-236 AFGDDETFDLEFNDD
+236 AFGGDETFDLEFNED
-251 IETQKIEFEAV
+251 IQVQEIEFEAV
-262 DMFGY
+262 DMLGY
-267 TSFQVMSKAIYEK
+267 TAFHVMSKAIYEK

-294 LMEFMLGML
+294 LMEFMLEML
-303 DEMQVLGMILVL
+303 DEMVVLGIILVL
-315 IFILLLWILF
+315 IFTLLLWILF

-346 GIPAWAGIVL
+346 GIPAWAGVVL
-356 TSMISLTIMLIFAV
+356 TTMISLTIMLIFAV

-398 AYSKTGLAILVTT
+398 AYRKTGLAILVTT
-411 ITTMCGVMALT
+411 VTTMCGVLALG

-479 LKKNTK
+479 LSMPTK
-485 LSIVAI
+485 LSIAVV
-491 YFAAVFALLGL
+491 YFAAVFAFLGL
-502 AVGSYIALVTILTY
+502 AVGSYIALVTMLTY

-521 QKAILEAVPGIVER
+521 QKAILDAVPAITAR
-535 YPYLIMTAF
+535 YPYLIMAIF
-544 AGIFVACLYGMS
+544 GGIFVTCLYGMS

-568 REDSILQRAYN
+568 REDSIIQRAYA

-597 NAIDG
+597 NTIDG

-616 TRIEARYPN
+616 TRIETRYPQ

-645 DNDPAFDRIPDSE
+645 DDDPAFDRIPDSQ

-663 LLYLFNSSNPEDRRS
+663 LLYLFNSSNPEDRRA

-703 FFTEMEEEIAD
+703 FFTEMEEEITD

-720 SEIPELQVTVTG
+720 SEFPELQVTVTG
-732 GMAIMMRMAD
+732 SMAMMMRMAD

-747 QYTSLL
+747 QYASLL

-792 LFGLPLDADT
+792 LLGLPLDADT

-834 SKALISTIRD
+834 SEALVSTIRD

-902 TFGVKNANIEIDFS
+902 TFGVKDANTEIDFS
-916 KAAIKHS
+916 KATTVHS

>member
-1 MYILNEDLNMEKIL
+1 MEKIL
-15 LGLTDAFAQAPYKVL
+15 LSLSDAFAQAPYKVL
-30 RYKSF
+30 KFKSF
-35 ILAGLVVMTSI
+35 VLAGLIVISAVMI
-46 MAYGIYTRTTLDMT
+46 YGIVTRTTLDMT
-60 MDSFLDGTDP
+60 TDSFLDEADP
-70 AAIALDEFREQFGS
+70 AAMALDDFREQFGS
-84 DESIFLVYR
+84 DESVFLVYR
-93 AKDGD
+93 AKDGN
-98 VFSRESMEAAQ
+98 VFSRESLAAAQ

-119 SLDRTQYP
+119 SLDRSQFP
-127 EAVNGIELDWEQLNH
+127 DEISGIELQWDELNH
-142 IRRVQSISNLRYQ
+142 IRRVRSITNIRYQ
-155 ESVGDSLLSSRL
+155 ESIDDSLLSNRI
-167 VPSSLPE
+167 VPSELPSQE
-174 ENEELGLIRGN
+174 DGLVQIRDK
-185 ALSQDDF
+185 ALTLEDY

-199 NTEYG
+199 DTEYG

-214 NPVEGFVSAVDAA
+214 TPVEGFVSAVDAA
-227 DVSLDDSFG
+227 DVSLDASF
-236 AFGDDETFDLEFNDD
+236 ANFDDVESFDLEFDED
-251 IETQKIEFEAV
+251 VEVQEVEFQAI
-262 DMFGY
+262 DMLGY
-267 TSFQVMSKAIYEK
+267 TNFHVMTKAIYER
-280 YETQFEFFPVGTPP
+280 YEDQFEFFPVGTPP
-294 LMEFMLGML
+294 LMEFMLEML
-303 DEMQVLGMILVL
+303 AEMQLLGIILVL
-315 IFILLLWILF
+315 IFTLLLWILF
-325 RSFSAVIWP
+325 RSFSAVLWP
-334 LVTILLSIAWAW
+334 LLTILLSIAWAW
-346 GIPAWAGIVL
+346 GIPAWTGVVL
-356 TSMISLTIMLIFAV
+356 TTMISLTIMLIFAV

-378 MSAYFT
+378 MSAYFS
-384 FRREGEEHYIALSH
+384 FRRNGEEHYVALSH
-398 AYSKTGLAILVTT
+398 AYKKTGLAILITT

-422 TSDLAMIQV
+422 TSDLEMITV

-436 AVGVFLAFFFTI
+436 AIGVFLAFFFTI

-479 LKKNTK
+479 LATNTQR
-485 LSIVAI
+485 IIAVV
-491 YFAAVFALLGL
+491 YFVTVFALLGL
-502 AVGSYIALVTILTY
+502 AIGGYVALVTILTY

-521 QKAILEAVPGIVER
+521 QKPILDTVPGITAR
-535 YPYLIMTAF
+535 YPIQIMAIF
-544 AGIFVACLYGMS
+544 AAIFFSCLYGMS

-568 REDSILQRAYN
+568 REGSSIQRAYD
-579 VVDENMAGSQ
+579 VVDENMAGAQ

-597 NAIDG
+597 NTVDG
-602 MMNPRLLQAVDELQ
+602 MMNPRLLQAVDALQ
-616 TRIEARYPN
+616 TRIENRYPD

-633 ANIVKETNKVMN
+633 ANIVKETFKVMN
-645 DNDPAFDRIPDSE
+645 DDDPAYDRIPDSE

-663 LLYLFNSSNPEDRRS
+663 LLYLFNSSNPEDRRA

-686 SHISISAY
+686 SHITISAY

-703 FFTEMEEEIAD
+703 FFTEMEQEIEE

-720 SEIPELQVTVTG
+720 QEFPELEVTVTG
-732 GMAIMMRMAD
+732 TMAMMMRMAD

-747 QYTSLL
+747 QYSSLL

-765 TLGSFQGGLLAMIP
+765 TLGSLQGGLLAMIP
-779 NMIPAV
+779 NLIPAV

-792 LFGLPLDADT
+792 LLGMPLDADT

-821 THYRID
+821 THYRVD

-853 MILALSFALL
+853 MVIALSFALL

-895 MIIVFKP
+895 MIITFKP
-902 TFGVKNANIEIDFS
+902 TYGVKDADTEIDFS
-916 KAAIKHS
+916 NVARAQ

>member
-1 MYILNEDLNMEKIL
+1 MEKTL
-15 LGLTDAFAQAPYKVL
+15 LSLTDAFAQAPYKVL
-30 RYKSF
+30 KYRSF
-35 ILAGLVVMTSI
+35 VLAGLIVMTSI
-46 MAYGIYTRTTLDMT
+46 MVYGIYTRTSLDMT
-60 MDSFLDGTDP
+60 IDSFLNDADP
-70 AAIALDEFREQFGS
+70 ATIALDEFREQFGS
-84 DESIFLVYR
+84 DESVFLVYR
-93 AKDGD
+93 AKDGN

-119 SLDRTQYP
+119 SLDRSQYP
-127 EAVNGIELDWEQLNH
+127 ESMNGNTLEWEELNH
-142 IRRVQSISNLRYQ
+142 IRRVRSIANLRYQ
-155 ESVGDSLLSSRL
+155 QSVGDSLLSNRL
-167 VPSSLPE
+167 VPSSLPI
-174 ENEELGLIRGN
+174 ENEELGQIRGN
-185 ALSQDDF
+185 ALSQEDY

-199 NTEYG
+199 DTQYG

-214 NPVEGFVSAVDAA
+214 KPVEGFVSAVDGAN
-227 DVSLDDSFG
+227 VSLDDSFG
-236 AFGDDETFDLEFNDD
+236 AFGGDETFDLEFNED
-251 IETQKIEFEAV
+251 IQVQEIEFEAV
-262 DMFGY
+262 DMLGY
-267 TSFQVMSKAIYEK
+267 TAFHVMSKAIYEK

-294 LMEFMLGML
+294 LMEFMLEML
-303 DEMQVLGMILVL
+303 DEMVVLGIILVL
-315 IFILLLWILF
+315 IFTLLLWILF

-346 GIPAWAGIVL
+346 GIPAWAGVVL
-356 TSMISLTIMLIFAV
+356 TTMISLTIMLIFAV

-398 AYSKTGLAILVTT
+398 AYRKTGLAILVTT
-411 ITTMCGVMALT
+411 VTTMCGVLALG

-479 LKKNTK
+479 LSVPTK
-485 LSIVAI
+485 LSIAVV
-491 YFAAVFALLGL
+491 YFAAVFAFIGL
-502 AVGSYIALVTILTY
+502 AVGGYIALVTMLTY

-521 QKAILEAVPGIVER
+521 QKAILDAVPAITAR
-535 YPYLIMTAF
+535 YPYLIMAIF
-544 AGIFVACLYGMS
+544 GGIFVTCLYGMS

-568 REDSILQRAYN
+568 REDSIIQRAYA

-597 NAIDG
+597 NTIDG

-616 TRIEARYPN
+616 TRIETRYPQ

-645 DNDPAFDRIPDSE
+645 DDDPAFDRIPDSQ

-663 LLYLFNSSNPEDRRS
+663 LLYLFNSSNPEDRRA

-703 FFTEMEEEIAD
+703 FFTEMEEEITD

-720 SEIPELQVTVTG
+720 SEFPELQVTVTG
-732 GMAIMMRMAD
+732 SMAMMMRMAD

-747 QYTSLL
+747 QYASLL

-758 ISVIMIV
+758 ISVIMVV

-792 LFGLPLDADT
+792 LLGLPLDADT

-834 SKALISTIRD
+834 SEALVSTIRD

-902 TFGVKNANIEIDFS
+902 TFGVKDANTEIDFS
-916 KAAIKHS
+916 KATTVHS

>member
-1 MYILNEDLNMEKIL
+1 
-15 LGLTDAFAQAPYKVL
+15 
-30 RYKSF
+30 
-35 ILAGLVVMTSI
+35 
-46 MAYGIYTRTTLDMT
+46 
-60 MDSFLDGTDP
+60 
-70 AAIALDEFREQFGS
+70 
-84 DESIFLVYR
+84 
-93 AKDGD
+93 
-98 VFSRESMEAAQ
+98 
-109 QLTDD
+109 
-114 LRNWQ
+114 
-119 SLDRTQYP
+119 
-127 EAVNGIELDWEQLNH
+127 
-142 IRRVQSISNLRYQ
+142 
-155 ESVGDSLLSSRL
+155 
-167 VPSSLPE
+167 
-174 ENEELGLIRGN
+174 
-185 ALSQDDF
+185 
-192 LLAFYSE
+192 
-199 NTEYG
+199 
-204 AILIQTDFGT
+204 
-214 NPVEGFVSAVDAA
+214 
-227 DVSLDDSFG
+227 
-236 AFGDDETFDLEFNDD
+236 
-251 IETQKIEFEAV
+251 
-262 DMFGY
+262 
-267 TSFQVMSKAIYEK
+267 MSKAIYEK

-411 ITTMCGVMALT
+411 VTTMCGVMALT

-436 AVGVFLAFFFTI
+436 AAGVFLAFFFTI

-466 ASFADKLGKRWHS
+466 ASFADRLGKRWHS

-485 LSIVAI
+485 LSIAAI
-491 YFAAVFALLGL
+491 YFATVFALLGL

-535 YPYLIMTAF
+535 YPYLIMTTF

-645 DNDPAFDRIPDSE
+645 DNDPTFDRIPDSE